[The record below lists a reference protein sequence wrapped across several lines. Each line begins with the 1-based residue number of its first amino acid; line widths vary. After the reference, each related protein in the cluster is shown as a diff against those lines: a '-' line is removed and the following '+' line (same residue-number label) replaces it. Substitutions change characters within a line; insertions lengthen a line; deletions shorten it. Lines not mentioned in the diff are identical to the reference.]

1 MSSSNIDISSIMN
14 RIASSM
20 KYQDLSDLSCDQ
32 IIHKYEN
39 LLTDRERQTRD
50 LSYEF
55 GLLNEKYFN
64 TVEQYKKLLNEN
76 KELKEKLVKKEQIIQ
91 DEKVNKKI
99 MITEIEQYT
108 LKNDKIRKELKEIQM
123 NDDEHKG
130 KRRGRSVNH
139 THEINM
145 LSSEITNTKGIK
157 KLMSENLNYVPVF
170 K

>member
-1 MSSSNIDISSIMN
+1 MSNIDITSIIN
-14 RIASSM
+14 RISSSM

-39 LLTDRERQTRD
+39 LLTDRERQTRE

-64 TVEQYKKLLNEN
+64 TVEQYKKLLNDN
-76 KELKEKLVKKEQIIQ
+76 KELKDKLLKKEQIIQ

-108 LKNDKIRKELKEIQM
+108 LKNDKLRKELKEIQM
-123 NDDEHKG
+123 NDDLRKG
-130 KRRGRSVNH
+130 KRRGRSVNP
-139 THEINM
+139 THEINT
-145 LSSEITNTKGIK
+145 LSSEITSTNSKGIK
-157 KLMSENLNYVPVF
+157 KLMSENLDYVPVF